1 MKPQW
6 RLLLYFTFMKP
17 QWRLVL
23 YFTFAMG
30 AALAMGPF
38 IGRARRRRCQ
48 CQGKNAHQLTHTF
61 LLRPPA
67 PPCPPK
73 RPAPSHV
80 SRAPNS
86 RVGFYSRNLK
96 IATSLMFNSIKF
108 AEVLLN
114 SRKTL

>member
-48 CQGKNAHQLTHTF
+48 CQGKRCTSVDSSIPLAPACSSLPSQTPRSLARF
-61 LLRPPA
+61 LLL
-67 PPCPPK
+67 CPRRRFPK
-73 RPAPSHV
+73 
-80 SRAPNS
+80 
-86 RVGFYSRNLK
+86 
-96 IATSLMFNSIKF
+96 
-108 AEVLLN
+108 
-114 SRKTL
+114 

>member
-38 IGRARRRRCQ
+38 IGRARLRMCQ
-48 CQGKNAHQLTHTF
+48 CQHVLTSG
-61 LLRPPA
+61 P
-67 PPCPPK
+67 
-73 RPAPSHV
+73 
-80 SRAPNS
+80 
-86 RVGFYSRNLK
+86 
-96 IATSLMFNSIKF
+96 
-108 AEVLLN
+108 
-114 SRKTL
+114 